1 MQYTPDTLN
10 DKDKLLHGLR
20 ARLSQEESA
29 FEAAGLPD
37 RVRLNK
43 TQFFASQKKQVT
55 ISRHIAALKTAIDVI
70 EKPSLAQVDTY
81 QGILMGIPDRNR
93 EEKDELLQKAESI
106 YLNER
111 KAALRV
117 LFETS
122 LPILKKQ
129 VIGYLS

>member
-1 MQYTPDTLN
+1 MSERKNILN

-20 ARLSQEESA
+20 VRLSQEESA
-29 FEAAGLPD
+29 YEAAGLPD
-37 RVRLNK
+37 RMRLNR

-81 QGILMGIPDRNR
+81 HGILMGFPDSNS

-111 KAALRV
+111 KTALKV

-129 VIGYLS
+129 VIRYLS

>member
-1 MQYTPDTLN
+1 MEKVFIN

-20 ARLSQEESA
+20 ARLSKEESA
-29 FEAAGLPD
+29 YEAAGLPD
-37 RVRLNK
+37 RVRLNR

-55 ISRHIAALKTAIDVI
+55 ICRHIAALKTAIDVI

-81 QGILMGIPDRNR
+81 QGILMGFPDSNSK
-93 EEKDELLQKAESI
+93 EKDELLQKAESI

-111 KAALRV
+111 KAALKA

>member
-1 MQYTPDTLN
+1 MNERKNSLN
-10 DKDKLLHGLR
+10 NKDKLLHGLR
-20 ARLSQEESA
+20 ARLAQEESA

-37 RVRLNK
+37 RVRLNR
-43 TQFFASQKKQVT
+43 TQFFASQKKQGT

-70 EKPSLAQVDTY
+70 EKPSLAQVDIY
-81 QGILMGIPDRNR
+81 QGILMGFPDSKS

-111 KAALRV
+111 KAALKV